1 MLFLAVSIV
10 KRYYYLPRG
19 KTYDPASETG
29 KILIMHSSKGLKF
42 NSIAIPNLGCMPIAQ
57 STPEE
62 EARLLYVAL
71 TRATES
77 ILVTYHNE
85 SAFTKQ
91 CEALR

>member
-19 KTYDPASETG
+19 KTYDPASDTV
-29 KILIMHSSKGLKF
+29 KVLTMHSSKRLEL
-42 NSIAIPNLGCMPIAQ
+42 NSIAIPDLGCMPIAQ
-57 STPEE
+57 ATPEE

-71 TRATES
+71 TRATDS